1 MATLVCEDEFLAL
14 VLETCVKYDS
24 LRIAERGHMK
34 SITITATEAARSLSE
49 VLNQVRYQG
58 RRFDVRRGKEVV
70 AQIVPPRPTKGVPIA
85 ELNQI
90 FAKLPKLGKDEAE
103 QFAKD
108 LKEIRRVAKP
118 PRDEWV

>member
-1 MATLVCEDEFLAL
+1 
-14 VLETCVKYDS
+14 
-24 LRIAERGHMK
+24 MK

-49 VLNQVRYQG
+49 VLNQVCYQG

-103 QFAKD
+103 KFVKD
-108 LKEIRRVAKP
+108 LKEIRRVAKS

>member
-1 MATLVCEDEFLAL
+1 LKGEV
-14 VLETCVKYDS
+14 VV
-24 LRIAERGHMK
+24 K
-34 SITITATEAARSLSE
+34 SITITATKAARSLSE

-58 RRFDVRRGKEVV
+58 RRFNVRRGKEVV
-70 AQIVPPRPTKGVPIA
+70 AQIVPPRPTQGVPIA

-90 FAKLPKLGKDEAE
+90 FSKLPRLGKDDAE

-118 PRDEWV
+118 PSDEWV

>member
-14 VLETCVKYDS
+14 VPVTCVKYDS
-24 LRIAERGHMK
+24 LRIEERGHMT
-34 SITITATEAARSLSE
+34 SITITAPEAARSLSE
-49 VLNQVRYQG
+49 VLNPVRYQG

-108 LKEIRRVAKP
+108 L
-118 PRDEWV
+118 

>member
-1 MATLVCEDEFLAL
+1 
-14 VLETCVKYDS
+14 
-24 LRIAERGHMK
+24 MK

-70 AQIVPPRPTKGVPIA
+70 AQIVPPRPAKGVPIA

-90 FAKLPKLGKDEAE
+90 FANLPKLGKDEAE
-103 QFAKD
+103 KFVKD
-108 LKEIRRVAKP
+108 LQRKGKMIGSHDLIIASTALLNELSRF
-118 PRDEWV
+118 DS